1 MHAGPTCASSS
12 AYSHVAAVPSRI
24 GAAHAITDAITDA
37 ITHAITC
44 GEQCQAE
51 SERLVEWDRVPE
63 LVDELDADGA
73 RLARHDAL
81 EAAAADRCELEGG
94 LGGQQLEQEG
104 RSDHLS
110 SRAGDP
116 IT

>member
-1 MHAGPTCASSS
+1 M
-12 AYSHVAAVPSRI
+12 AAVPSRI

-81 EAAAADRCELEGG
+81 EAAAADRRELEGG